1 MNINEAIQLIS
12 NVGFPICACVFM
24 YIQNTK
30 TLEKMENTINELKV
44 TITELTTYIKK
55 KG

>member
-1 MNINEAIQLIS
+1 MDEVITIIS
-12 NVGFPICACVFM
+12 NVGFPICACIFM
-24 YIQNTK
+24 YVQNTK
-30 TLEKMENTINELKV
+30 TLEKMENTINELKL

>member
-1 MNINEAIQLIS
+1 MDMNEILVTIS
-12 NVGFPICACVFM
+12 NFGFPIVACVFM

-30 TLEKMENTINELKV
+30 TLEKMENTINELKD
-44 TITELTTYIKK
+44 TIKDLTSYIKK

>member
-1 MNINEAIQLIS
+1 MYDEILTLVS

-24 YIQNTK
+24 YIQNTR
-30 TLEKMENTINELKV
+30 TLEKMENTISELKV
-44 TITELTTYIKK
+44 TITDLTTYIKK